1 MNTGSYTYVQI
12 DTGEEKIWA
21 VGPRFQVKVGDTVTV
36 PAGLAMNNYRSQTLN
51 RTFDL
56 VYFVGGVRVEGREQD
71 IPAQDPKTGTAPL
84 PRGHRPDGPKAD
96 EMPTDF
102 SKIQKPEGGKTVQE
116 VFQQKEDL
124 SGQEIV
130 VRAKVVKF
138 LPEIMD
144 KNWIHL
150 QDGTGGTGTNDLTVT
165 TDASVKVGDIV
176 LIRGKV
182 TTDQDFG
189 RIRTSDSATAT
200 TSWSRRLKLPSS
212 NRTGL
217 RAPDDQLA
225 AAQLPGSGPRERA
238 DEADPAGHLEAGELQ
253 AAVGHE
259 LLFTRLRPLTPR
271 RVSHTDDARLR
282 NLPVREE
289 YPFDLGRIDVLPAR
303 NDEILPTVESEEL
316 PLFVEKADVPGME
329 PSALEHACR
338 LFGPVPVSGH
348 DLRTSHENL
357 SGETRLLVGTV
368 GVDDSQGRTRER
380 RTGAPSAPLTHAGPP
395 RRNLGGRLR

>member
-189 RIRTSDSATAT
+189 FGYR
-200 TSWSRRLKLPSS
+200 
-212 NRTGL
+212 
-217 RAPDDQLA
+217 
-225 AAQLPGSGPRERA
+225 
-238 DEADPAGHLEAGELQ
+238 
-253 AAVGHE
+253 
-259 LLFTRLRPLTPR
+259 
-271 RVSHTDDARLR
+271 
-282 NLPVREE
+282 
-289 YPFDLGRIDVLPAR
+289 YDVLVEAA
-303 NDEILPTVESEEL
+303 EVTVE
-316 PLFVEKADVPGME
+316 
-329 PSALEHACR
+329 
-338 LFGPVPVSGH
+338 
-348 DLRTSHENL
+348 
-357 SGETRLLVGTV
+357 
-368 GVDDSQGRTRER
+368 
-380 RTGAPSAPLTHAGPP
+380 
-395 RRNLGGRLR
+395 